1 MLIMCVLKKQM
12 REKLGWIIDVHV
24 GKTRTDK
31 MLTISVAIPAGVSH
45 YDGLLLLGE
54 VGRLNQFY
62 AIATA
67 RE

>member
-1 MLIMCVLKKQM
+1 
-12 REKLGWIIDVHV
+12 
-24 GKTRTDK
+24 

-45 YDGLLLLGE
+45 YDGLLLVGE